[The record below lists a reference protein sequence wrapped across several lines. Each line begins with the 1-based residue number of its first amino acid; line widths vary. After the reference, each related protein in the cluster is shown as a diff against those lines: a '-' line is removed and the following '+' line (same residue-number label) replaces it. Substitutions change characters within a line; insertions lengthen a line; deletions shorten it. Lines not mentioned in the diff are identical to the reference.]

1 MILGF
6 FTFIFL
12 LLTLLKIAVKKFK
25 GGARFRSLLGF
36 SSPQNRNSN
45 HQDYRNIVRGGGV
58 NGADGTG
65 NAYRRN
71 GGGNGGGRNIGG
83 LPTSSGVA
91 PPQWAVDAAVV
102 ADSNSRIS
110 RPKFRNDTP
119 ASRLAPS
126 T

>member
-1 MILGF
+1 MAYIDKDGNVLEKKQKGIVEMILGF

-12 LLTLLKIAVKKFK
+12 F
-25 GGARFRSLLGF
+25 FRSLLGF

-58 NGADGTG
+58 NGADGAG

-71 GGGNGGGRNIGG
+71 GGGGGGGRNIGG

-91 PPQWAVDAAVV
+91 PP
-102 ADSNSRIS
+102 
-110 RPKFRNDTP
+110 PMGGGCCGGGGCG
-119 ASRLAPS
+119 
-126 T
+126 